1 MVEIQSR
8 PIQSRLATALSL
20 AAVALASTISFTGQA
35 HASAFQAAGLA
46 NGSPEPVVI
55 YLVRHAERAEDG
67 TDDPPLALAGRIRT
81 QVLRHLLA
89 QAGVT
94 HVHTTEWK
102 RTRDTARPIA
112 EDIGLEPSVYDPEQL
127 ETFAS
132 ALSTTPGHHLVVGHS
147 NTTPML
153 VEALGGSPSGPIEE
167 FEYDRLYI
175 VVIPP
180 GQPPVTTMLR
190 FGEPYVEGQDFGL
203 RAGWTRR
210 PRQPSRQEPGSS

>member
-1 MVEIQSR
+1 MVNIQSR
-8 PIQSRLATALSL
+8 PIQSRLATALSP
-20 AAVALASTISFTGQA
+20 AAIALGATVAFMGHA
-35 HASAFQAAGLA
+35 HASAFQ
-46 NGSPEPVVI
+46 NGTLQNGGPDPVVI
-55 YLVRHAERAEDG
+55 YLVRHSERAEDG
-67 TDDPPLALAGRIRT
+67 TDDPPLAVAGRIRT

-102 RTRDTARPIA
+102 RTRETARPIA
-112 EDIGLEPSVYDPEQL
+112 EDIGLEPSVYNPEEL

-132 ALSTTPGHHLVVGHS
+132 TLSTTPGRHLVVGHG

-153 VEALGGSPSGPIEE
+153 VKALGGSSPEPIEE

-180 GQPPVTTMLR
+180 GHQPVTTMLR

-203 RAGWTRR
+203 RTSWTRR
-210 PRQPSRQEPGSS
+210 SREPSRY

>member
-1 MVEIQSR
+1 MVKIQSR
-8 PIQSRLATALSL
+8 PIRSRLAIALSP
-20 AAVALASTISFTGQA
+20 AAVALGATVAFTGQA
-35 HASAFQAAGLA
+35 HASVLQ
-46 NGSPEPVVI
+46 NGDLQNGGPEPVVI

-67 TDDPPLALAGRIRT
+67 TDDPPLALAGQIRT

-102 RTRDTARPIA
+102 RTRETARPIA
-112 EDIGLEPSVYDPEQL
+112 EDIGLEPSVYNPEEL

-132 ALSTTPGHHLVVGHS
+132 TLSTTPGHHLVVGHG

-153 VEALGGSPSGPIEE
+153 VEALGGSSSGPIEE

-180 GQPPVTTMLR
+180 GHQPVTTMLR

-210 PRQPSRQEPGSS
+210 PRQPSR

>member
-1 MVEIQSR
+1 MVKIQPR
-8 PIQSRLATALSL
+8 PIRSRLATTLSL
-20 AAVALASTISFTGQA
+20 AAVALASTVSFTGPA
-35 HASAFQAAGLA
+35 YASAFQSEDLQ
-46 NGSPEPVVI
+46 NGRPEPVVI

-67 TDDPPLALAGRIRT
+67 TDDPPLALAGQIRT

-89 QAGVT
+89 HAGVT

-112 EDIGLEPSVYDPEQL
+112 EDVGREPSVYDPEEL

-132 ALSTTPGHHLVVGHS
+132 TLITTPGHHLVVGHS

-153 VEALGGSPSGPIEE
+153 VEALGGGSSEPIQE

-175 VVIPP
+175 LVIPP
-180 GQPPVTTMLR
+180 GQQPVTTMLR

-203 RAGWTRR
+203 RAPWVRR
-210 PRQPSRQEPGSS
+210 PREPSR